1 MVAAVRAGASRR
13 AVARRFRVSLL
24 TVQRWVERAGDRPLD
39 EVAWADRSD
48 RPHRTRRTAPA
59 LEELVLSVR
68 AELKASSDLGEFGA
82 AAIHRELV
90 ARALPAVPAVRT
102 IGRILD
108 RRGALDGQRRVRR
121 RPPPPGWYLP
131 RVAGGQAELDSVDVV
146 AGLVIKAGPQ
156 VEVLNA
162 VSLHGG
168 LVASWPREAITAAA
182 VREALVEH
190 WRAVGLPAY
199 AQFDNDTRFQGPHQH
214 PDVIGS
220 VMRLC
225 LGLGVVPVFA
235 PPRESGFQ
243 AAIEGYNGRWQA
255 KVWAR
260 FEHASLAALQAQSQ
274 RFVAASRHR
283 AAARIA
289 AAPDRRAF
297 PPAWRLNL
305 RAHPRGLVIF
315 LRRATERGAVSLL
328 GHTFDVDP
336 LWPYRL
342 VRAEVDLD
350 ADVIRFYALRRRD
363 PTAQPLLRTVPYR
376 LPRRTDEE

>member
-1 MVAAVRAGASRR
+1 MVAAVRAGASQR
-13 AVARRFRVSLL
+13 AVARRFGVSLL

-39 EVAWADRSD
+39 EVAWADRPD
-48 RPHRTRRTAPA
+48 RPHHTRRTDAV
-59 LEELVLSVR
+59 LEELVLAVR
-68 AELKASSDLGEFGA
+68 AELKTSSDLGEFGA
-82 AAIHRELV
+82 AAIRRELL
-90 ARALPAVPAVRT
+90 ARDLPAVPAVRT
-102 IGRILD
+102 IGRILE
-108 RRGALDGQRRVRR
+108 RRGILDGQRRVRR

-131 RVAGGQAELDSVDVV
+131 RVAAAQAELDSVDAVE
-146 AGLVIKAGPQ
+146 GLVIKGGPH

-168 LVASWPREAITAAA
+168 LVASWPREAITAAV

-190 WRAVGLPAY
+190 GRAVGLPAY

-214 PDVIGS
+214 PDVVGS

-260 FEHASLAALQAQSQ
+260 FEHASLAALQAQSAK
-274 RFVAASRHR
+274 FVAASRQR

-297 PPAWRLNL
+297 PPAWHLNL
-305 RAHPRGLVIF
+305 RAHPRGLIIF
-315 LRRATERGAVSLL
+315 LRRTTEHGVVSLL
-328 GHTFDVDP
+328 GHTFDVDRH
-336 LWPYRL
+336 WPYRL

-363 PTAQPLLRTVPYR
+363 PTAQPLLRTVPYQ
-376 LPRRTDEE
+376 LPHRAYED